1 MYAKVLVPLDG
12 SIKEVE
18 GVLNI
23 ASEMVGPEGEGILLH
38 VVLPGEIGAAGLGVN
53 PGTQGAKQARARA
66 KGYLKYF
73 ADGLNRSGSRWSCE
87 VVAAKS
93 VADALLEFAEREEVD
108 AIAIYT
114 HQRRGLAKLIKG
126 SVAEEVERRA
136 NADVR
141 VVFPKELV
149 PAVRVVSPKE
159 LTAA

>member
-1 MYAKVLVPLDG
+1 MYRKVLVPLDG

-18 GVLNI
+18 GVLDI

-38 VVLPGEIGAAGLGVN
+38 VIPPGGTRAAGLGIN
-53 PGTQGAKQARARA
+53 TGPQGEKQARARA

-93 VADALLEFAEREEVD
+93 VADAVLEFAGREEVD

-136 NADVR
+136 NTDVR
-141 VVFPKELV
+141 VVFPKELA
-149 PAVRVVSPKE
+149 PAVRVVFPRE

>member
-38 VVLPGEIGAAGLGVN
+38 VVLPRETGAARLGVN
-53 PGTQGAKQARARA
+53 PGTQGEKHARARA

-93 VADALLEFAEREEVD
+93 VADAVLEFAEREEVD

-149 PAVRVVSPKE
+149 PAVRVVSRRE

>member
-38 VVLPGEIGAAGLGVN
+38 VVLPGEIRAAGLGVN

-73 ADGLNRSGSRWSCE
+73 ADSLNRSGSRWTCE
-87 VVAAKS
+87 VVTAKS
-93 VADALLEFAEREEVD
+93 VADAVLEFVEREEVD

-141 VVFPKELV
+141 VVFPKELA

>member
-1 MYAKVLVPLDG
+1 MYRKVLVPLDG

-18 GVLNI
+18 GVLDI

-38 VVLPGEIGAAGLGVN
+38 VIPPGETRVAGPSIKTGM
-53 PGTQGAKQARARA
+53 QGGKQARA

-73 ADGLNRSGSRWSCE
+73 ADGLNRFGSRWSCE

-93 VADALLEFAEREEVD
+93 VADAVLEFAEREEVD

-126 SVAEEVERRA
+126 SVAEEVERRS

-141 VVFPKELV
+141 VVFPKELA
-149 PAVRVVSPKE
+149 PAVRVVSPRE

>member
-1 MYAKVLVPLDG
+1 MYRKVLVPLDG

-38 VVLPGEIGAAGLGVN
+38 VVPPGETRGAALGIKPGL
-53 PGTQGAKQARARA
+53 QGEKHAQARA

-73 ADGLNRSGSRWSCE
+73 ADSLNRSGSRWSCE
-87 VVAAKS
+87 VVVAKS
-93 VADALLEFAEREEVD
+93 VADAVLEFAEREEVD

-114 HQRRGLAKLIKG
+114 HHRRGLAKLIKG

-141 VVFPKELV
+141 VVFPKELT
-149 PAVRVVSPKE
+149 PAVRVVSPRE

>member
-1 MYAKVLVPLDG
+1 MYRKVLVPLDG

-18 GVLNI
+18 GVLDI

-38 VVLPGEIGAAGLGVN
+38 VVPPGETRAAGPSIKTGM
-53 PGTQGAKQARARA
+53 QGGKQARARA

-93 VADALLEFAEREEVD
+93 VADVVLEFAEREEVD

-149 PAVRVVSPKE
+149 PAVRVVSPRE

>member
-1 MYAKVLVPLDG
+1 MYRKVLVPLDG

-18 GVLNI
+18 GVLDI

-38 VVLPGEIGAAGLGVN
+38 VVPPGETRVAGPSIKTGM
-53 PGTQGAKQARARA
+53 QGGKQARARA

-93 VADALLEFAEREEVD
+93 VADAVLEFAEREEVD

-141 VVFPKELV
+141 VVFPKELA
-149 PAVRVVSPKE
+149 PAVRVVSPRE